1 MTNTT
6 LTNGNNIN
14 IMSYGK
20 SMYGGWYLDYF
31 NNTKGCHEGIG
42 AITLRELCAKAC
54 ISRTA
59 LQRDVQRLDN

>member
-14 IMSYGK
+14 ILHYGE

-31 NNTKGCHEGIG
+31 NNTKGCYEAIG
-42 AITLRELCAKAC
+42 GKTLRELCAKAC

-59 LQRDVQRLDN
+59 LQRDVQKLDN

>member
-14 IMSYGK
+14 ILHYGE

-31 NNTKGCHEGIG
+31 NNTKGCYEAIG
-42 AITLRELCAKAC
+42 GKTLRELCAKAC

-59 LQRDVQRLDN
+59 LQKDVQRLDN